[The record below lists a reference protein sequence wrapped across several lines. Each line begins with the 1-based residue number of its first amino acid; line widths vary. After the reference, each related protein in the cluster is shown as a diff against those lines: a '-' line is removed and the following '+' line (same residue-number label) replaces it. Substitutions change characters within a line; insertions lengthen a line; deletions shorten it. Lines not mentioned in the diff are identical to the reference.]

1 MEKKPQNILSIVG
14 IGTILSLGY
23 SATNYTIQITLV
35 ELFGYRLRGI
45 FEILMSILGLASI
58 LFSFNLYT
66 AINLHVSKNS
76 AAPTNLIKIGSGVLL
91 VQVLAISIIYVFSP
105 KQGIVPEHLQNLFLV
120 LLIIAAVLNHK
131 VNEFTAIL
139 NGNHFFFQAK
149 ILALVGAA
157 FSGSLILFAYFLGHS
172 EVNQIVWLAVIGPFA
187 GSYLYAKALA
197 LTSAGLRAQ
206 AGLLNFKS
214 MYREN
219 GAIYLISLAQFISL
233 KLYLLYLAR
242 NESME
247 VLGIFSLAYSITQ
260 FVLLPATLLA
270 TIIISNRSDSLGGFV
285 RSSKLLMGYG
295 VLSCVVAKIMIGS
308 GTLEMLPLKSL
319 HNPSFIH
326 MLDVMVVSVPFAVL
340 NILTVAIAIKKN
352 MCSKMFVAGQI
363 SMIPLIVMF
372 YIIFSKTPAQASAV
386 TLAYVMTWFVASI
399 FSGVAL
405 QVRLR
410 KDRGSQ

>member
-23 SATNYTIQITLV
+23 SALNYATQITLV

-45 FEILMSILGLASI
+45 FEILMSILGLTSI

-76 AAPTNLIKIGSGVLL
+76 ATPANLVKIGSSVLL
-91 VQVLAISIIYVFSP
+91 VQVVAISILYVFSP
-105 KQGIVPEHLQNLFLV
+105 KQGIVPEHLQTLFLV

-139 NGNHFFFQAK
+139 NGNQYFIKAK
-149 ILALVGAA
+149 ILSLVGSA
-157 FSGSLILFAYFLGHS
+157 FSGSLILLAYFLGHS
-172 EVNQIVWLAVIGPFA
+172 EVNLIVWLAVIGPFA
-187 GSYLYAKALA
+187 GSYLYAKALT
-197 LTSAGLRAQ
+197 LTNAGLRAR

-219 GAIYLISLAQFISL
+219 GAIYLISLAQFISF

-242 NESME
+242 SESIE
-247 VLGIFSLAYSITQ
+247 ALGIFSLAYSITQ
-260 FVLLPATLLA
+260 FLLLPATLLA
-270 TIIISNRSDSLGGFV
+270 TIIISNRSGSLGSFV
-285 RSSKLLMGYG
+285 NSFKILMGYG
-295 VLSCVVAKIMIGS
+295 ILSCAVVKIMIEVGV
-308 GTLEMLPLKSL
+308 LEMLPLKSL
-319 HNPSFIH
+319 HNSSFIQ
-326 MLDVMVVSVPFAVL
+326 MLDVMVVSTPFAVL

-352 MCSKMFVAGQI
+352 MCSKMFVAGQMM
-363 SMIPLIVMF
+363 MIPLMLMF
-372 YIIFSKTPAQASAV
+372 YIFFSNTSVHVSAV
-386 TLAYVMTWFVASI
+386 PLAYVVTWLVASV

-405 QVRLR
+405 RTSLR
-410 KDRGSQ
+410 KGRVSQ